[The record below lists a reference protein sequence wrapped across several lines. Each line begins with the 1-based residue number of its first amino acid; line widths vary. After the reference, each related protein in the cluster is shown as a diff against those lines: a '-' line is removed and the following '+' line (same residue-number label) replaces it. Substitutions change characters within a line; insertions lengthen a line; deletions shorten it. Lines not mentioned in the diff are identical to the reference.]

1 MFFPSFR
8 NKMRMIFTG
17 ESDFTNYRMRRTNAE
32 SLIRKKR
39 RRGQASTPG
48 VIPVMPGGETL
59 AQSAFAPY
67 AASSIRAAQA
77 VQKIGQVM
85 RRMLASPRFLA
96 VTLITD

>member
-1 MFFPSFR
+1 
-8 NKMRMIFTG
+8 
-17 ESDFTNYRMRRTNAE
+17 
-32 SLIRKKR
+32 
-39 RRGQASTPG
+39 
-48 VIPVMPGGETL
+48 MPGGETL
-59 AQSAFAPY
+59 AQSVFAPY